1 MDIETEGTTIIN
13 DTVSEFSDD
22 YSRLRAKLFE
32 LRLLQTRGGTDMSK
46 EDLNCQIEKVRKDLA
61 KLMAAARKKEIEIK
75 EINEGG
81 LKK

>member
-1 MDIETEGTTIIN
+1 MDIETEGTTLH
-13 DTVSEFSDD
+13 TSEEFNKK
-22 YSRLRAKLFE
+22 YSELREKLFE

-61 KLMAAARKKEIEIK
+61 KLMAAARKKEI
-75 EINEGG
+75 NEGG